1 MQKRYESFF
10 DVLNQAAIISEADVD
25 GNISLVNDKFCE
37 VTGYERNELLGMNH
51 RILNSGKHPK
61 SFFVV
66 MWETISSGQIW
77 TGEICNRSKNGSF
90 YWVNSTIIPVVDELT
105 KEVKKYIS
113 VRFDITQQ
121 KELETQLSS
130 AQEKLESTEDELKYY
145 KFALDQHAI
154 VAITDVQGKI
164 IFANEKFCTVSGYSR
179 DELLGQNHR
188 LLNSGFHLKDFFKE
202 MYGDI
207 AKGKTWHGE
216 ICNRAK
222 DGSLYWVL
230 TTIVPFLDNYG
241 KPVRYI
247 AIRTDITQR
256 KKDEEII
263 YQLAFYDSL
272 TKLANRRLLL
282 DRLEQAMNLSQRTQ
296 EYGVLLFLDLD
307 KFKPVNDHFGHDVGD
322 ALLQEV
328 ANRLNECVR
337 KVDTVA
343 RFGGDEFVVLLN
355 ELGKEPTEARQNTY
369 LIAEKILKSLNQP
382 YSLRVMCN
390 ETITHNCSCSIG
402 MVEFVG
408 CSISPDELL
417 KQADCAMYQVK
428 NNGRNGI
435 SFFESVKTIS

>member
-1 MQKRYESFF
+1 MKKQYESFF
-10 DVLNQAAIISEADVD
+10 NVLNQAAIISEADVK
-25 GNISLVNDKFCE
+25 GNILLVNDKFCE
-37 VTGYERNELLGMNH
+37 VAGYERNELLGNNH
-51 RILNSGKHPK
+51 RILNSGMHSK
-61 SFFVV
+61 SFFGG

-77 TGEICNRSKNGSF
+77 TGEICNRSKNGSL
-90 YWVNSTIIPVVDELT
+90 YWVNSTIIPVIDELT
-105 KEVKKYIS
+105 KEIEKYIS
-113 VRFDITQQ
+113 VRFEITEQ
-121 KELETQLSS
+121 KALEIQLST
-130 AQEKLESTEDELKYY
+130 AQEKLESTIDELKYY

-154 VAITDVQGKI
+154 VAITNVQGNI

-179 DELLGQNHR
+179 EELLGQNHR
-188 LLNSGFHLKDFFKE
+188 LLNSGYHLKDFFKE
-202 MYGDI
+202 MYREISRGQ
-207 AKGKTWHGE
+207 TWYGE

-222 DGSLYWVL
+222 DGSFYWVL
-230 TTIVPFLDNYG
+230 TTIVPFLDTHG

-263 YQLAFYDSL
+263 YQLAFYDPL

-307 KFKPVNDHFGHDVGD
+307 KFKPVNDYFGHDVGD
-322 ALLQEV
+322 ALLHEV

-355 ELGKEPTEARQNTY
+355 ELGKEPMEVRQNTY
-369 LIAEKILKSLNQP
+369 YIAEKILKSLNQP
-382 YSLRVMCN
+382 YLLHATGN

-408 CSISPDELL
+408 CSISTDELL

-435 SFFESVKTIS
+435 SFFETEKLN